1 MCVFSCVAMKHSL
14 SHGYCTGRM
23 SAQYVLCSHSLQSMH
38 SSDWFAGSLVL
49 LGFAYVL
56 LDIDVTEC
64 LYQYFY
70 FYNPMIDVI
79 SIILS
84 SIMFRSWLLHRPV

>member
-23 SAQYVLCSHSLQSMH
+23 SAQYVLGSHSLQSMH
-38 SSDWFAGSLVL
+38 SSDWFAGSLIL

-56 LDIDVTEC
+56 LYRRYRMFV
-64 LYQYFY
+64 
-70 FYNPMIDVI
+70 
-79 SIILS
+79 SIFSFLQSHDRCNLKDLS
-84 SIMFRSWLLHRPV
+84 SIMFRSCVLHRPV